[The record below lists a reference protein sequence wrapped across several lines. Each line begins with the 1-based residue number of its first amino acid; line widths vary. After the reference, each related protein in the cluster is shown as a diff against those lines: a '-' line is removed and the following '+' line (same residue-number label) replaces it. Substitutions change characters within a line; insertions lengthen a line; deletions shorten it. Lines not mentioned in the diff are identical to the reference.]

1 MYNEGISKVGDLLDI
16 GVEMELIEKRGSFYS
31 YEERR
36 IAQGRENAKQYLK
49 DNVEIADNIEMLIR
63 ANEGPIILED
73 SAEPQDAG
81 QAEVDL
87 IAE

>member
-1 MYNEGISKVGDLLDI
+1 
-16 GVEMELIEKRGSFYS
+16 GSFYS

-49 DNVEIADNIEMLIR
+49 DNVDIADNIEMLIR
-63 ANEGPIILED
+63 ANEGLIPDEELVPLEG
-73 SAEPQDAG
+73 STEPQDAG
-81 QAEVDL
+81 QAEADL